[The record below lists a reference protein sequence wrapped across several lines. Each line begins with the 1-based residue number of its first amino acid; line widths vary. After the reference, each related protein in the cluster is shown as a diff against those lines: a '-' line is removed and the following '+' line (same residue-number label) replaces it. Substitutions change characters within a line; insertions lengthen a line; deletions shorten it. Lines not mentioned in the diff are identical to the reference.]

1 MIDRSM
7 IETIVL
13 EVIRALE
20 SEGKTEVTSDQPK
33 LLIVGDA
40 SWIFENTLE
49 KLKQNWDLNFAR
61 EPKIEDC
68 ESVEHIIFFRASQDL
83 IVKGA
88 LGIADT
94 PDSILLAHCLLT
106 GKKGTIVP
114 EPTIEEHLLA
124 KKGPISVNKY
134 LQKLLNYVKELNG
147 FGVKVESI
155 DDFANRGKGSHK
167 AESVPQH
174 QPAST
179 NAGKKKLLTQRDVQD
194 TTADQIFVCKNTIIT
209 PSARDAARELGK
221 SIIVAE

>member
-20 SEGKTEVTSDQPK
+20 NDGETDASPAKPK
-33 LLIVGDA
+33 LLIAGDA

-61 EPKIEDC
+61 EPKIEEC
-68 ESVEHIIFFRASQDL
+68 ESIEHIIFFRASQDL
-83 IVKGA
+83 IAKGA

-94 PDSILLAHCLLT
+94 PESILLAHCLLT
-106 GKKGTIVP
+106 GKNATIVP
-114 EPTIEEHLLA
+114 EPTLEEHLLA
-124 KKGPISVNKY
+124 KKGKSSGSKY
-134 LQKLLNYVKELNG
+134 IQKLLYYVEELNS

-155 DDFANRGKGSHK
+155 DDFANRGKGSQK
-167 AESVPQH
+167 AEPFPKVK
-174 QPAST
+174 PASVI
-179 NAGKKKLLTQRDVQD
+179 AGKKKLLTQRDVQD
-194 TTADQIFVCKNTIIT
+194 TKTDQIFVCKNTIIT

>member
-20 SEGKTEVTSDQPK
+20 NEGETEVTSVRPK
-33 LLIVGDA
+33 LLIAGDA

-49 KLKQNWDLNFAR
+49 KLKQYWDLNFAR
-61 EPKIEDC
+61 EPKIEEC
-68 ESVEHIIFFRASQDL
+68 ESVEYIIFFRASQDL
-83 IVKGA
+83 IAKGA

-94 PDSILLAHCLLT
+94 PESILLAHCLLT

-114 EPTIEEHLLA
+114 EPTLEEQLLA
-124 KKGPISVNKY
+124 KKGQSLGSNYI
-134 LQKLLNYVKELNG
+134 QKLLNYVKELNSFG
-147 FGVKVESI
+147 FKLETI
-155 DDFANRGKGSHK
+155 DDFANRGKGSQK
-167 AESVPQH
+167 AESIPQL
-174 QPAST
+174 QPASA

-194 TTADQIFVCKNTIIT
+194 TKTEQIFVCKNTIIT

-221 SIIVAE
+221 SIVVAE

>member
-114 EPTIEEHLLA
+114 EPTLEEHLLA
-124 KKGPISVNKY
+124 KKGPSSESKY
-134 LQKLLNYVKELNG
+134 IQKLLNYIEELNS

-155 DDFANRGKGSHK
+155 DDFANLGKGSQK
-167 AESVPQH
+167 AEPVPQLM
-174 QPAST
+174 PTSA

-194 TTADQIFVCKNTIIT
+194 TKTEQIFVCKNTIIT

>member
-7 IETIVL
+7 VETIVL

-20 SEGKTEVTSDQPK
+20 SERETEVTPVQPK
-33 LLIVGDA
+33 LLIAGDA

-68 ESVEHIIFFRASQDL
+68 ESVEHIIFFRTSQDL
-83 IVKGA
+83 IAKGA

-94 PDSILLAHCLLT
+94 PESILLAHCLLT

-114 EPTIEEHLLA
+114 EPILEEHLLA
-124 KKGPISVNKY
+124 KKGPSSGSKY
-134 LQKLLNYVKELNG
+134 IQKLLNYVEELNS

-155 DDFANRGKGSHK
+155 DDFANRSKGSQK
-167 AESVPQH
+167 AETVPQL
-174 QPAST
+174 QPASSS
-179 NAGKKKLLTQRDVQD
+179 AGKKKLLTQRDVQD
-194 TTADQIFVCKNTIIT
+194 TKIDQIFVCKNTIIT

>member
-61 EPKIEDC
+61 EPKIEEC
-68 ESVEHIIFFRASQDL
+68 ESVDHIIFFRASQDL
-83 IVKGA
+83 IAKGA

-94 PDSILLAHCLLT
+94 SESILLAHCLLT
-106 GKKGTIVP
+106 GKKTTIVL
-114 EPTIEEHLLA
+114 EPTLEEHLLA
-124 KKGPISVNKY
+124 KKGPSTGSKY
-134 LQKLLNYVKELNG
+134 IQKLLNYVEELNS

-155 DDFANRGKGSHK
+155 DDFANLGKGSQK
-167 AESVPQH
+167 AEPVPQLM
-174 QPAST
+174 PTST
-179 NAGKKKLLTQRDVQD
+179 NDSKKKLLTQRDVQD
-194 TTADQIFVCKNTIIT
+194 TKTEQIFVCKNTIIT

>member
-1 MIDRSM
+1 MIDRNM
-7 IETIVL
+7 VETIVL

-20 SEGKTEVTSDQPK
+20 GERENEVTPVQPK
-33 LLIVGDA
+33 LLIAGDA

-68 ESVEHIIFFRASQDL
+68 ESVEHIIFFRSSQDL
-83 IVKGA
+83 IAKGA

-94 PDSILLAHCLLT
+94 PESILLAHCLLT

-114 EPTIEEHLLA
+114 EPILEEHLLA
-124 KKGPISVNKY
+124 KKGPSSGSKY
-134 LQKLLNYVKELNG
+134 IQKLLNYVEDLNS

-155 DDFANRGKGSHK
+155 DDFASRGKSSQK
-167 AESVPQH
+167 AEPIPQL
-174 QPAST
+174 QPASS
-179 NAGKKKLLTQRDVQD
+179 NAGKKNLLTQRDVQD
-194 TTADQIFVCKNTIIT
+194 TKTEQIYVCKNTIIT

>member
-20 SEGKTEVTSDQPK
+20 NEDNTEVTPDQPK
-33 LLIVGDA
+33 LLIAGDA

-83 IVKGA
+83 IAKGA

-94 PDSILLAHCLLT
+94 PESILLAQCLLT
-106 GKKGTIVP
+106 GKKATIVP
-114 EPTIEEHLLA
+114 EPPLEEHLLA
-124 KKGPISVNKY
+124 KKGSSSGSKY
-134 LQKLLNYVKELNG
+134 IQKLLNYVEELNSFG
-147 FGVKVESI
+147 FKVESI
-155 DDFANRGKGSHK
+155 DDFANRGKGSQK
-167 AESVPQH
+167 AEPVPQL
-174 QPAST
+174 QPASPS
-179 NAGKKKLLTQRDVQD
+179 AGKKKLLTQRDVQD
-194 TTADQIFVCKNTIIT
+194 TKTEQIYVCKNTIIT